1 MGAVQSLQKK
11 TREEKE
17 GEMTRVPN
25 PKTGITRRSFLK
37 TTGAVAAAAAI
48 GASFTGCA
56 GLRNDLVSGSIEEER
71 HVVAQCRA
79 NCNGGCLHDIT
90 VRDGMMVN
98 ITKGHYPNEDYT
110 GICLRGQSNLYRTYK
125 DDRVKYP
132 MRRVAGSERG
142 SGEYERISWDEAIS
156 EIASKLNGIIDE
168 YGPKAI
174 VKDTQSGCL
183 TFANGPLMQ
192 ANRFAATL
200 GCTVTGDMYDRNSCH
215 GSYRVM
221 GVDPYDYSNEP
232 ADLQNAAMVVVWGTN
247 PVYTEPHVWR
257 HIRLGQDKG
266 SKVVVID
273 PVKSATAHKADLY
286 IPLTNP
292 GNDLY
297 LVLAMIN
304 YAIKHDFVDH
314 DFLIRRTNAPFL
326 VRRDNGEMMVNPA
339 GGSGVASSGYDING
353 VFVEG
358 AATFVEEDYFV
369 HSAEGKNVLLGD
381 LNESERS
388 SIALEGTY
396 EVEGVTC
403 DTVYTLM
410 KKHFAGYE
418 IADAAEAMGADA
430 QVLEDFARE
439 FCTIG
444 PVTCNVSYG
453 MDHYYNG
460 HLFFQALCIL
470 QGILGNFG
478 KHGAGLSGMF
488 STGNPLN
495 IGGVVAPEGAQETTE
510 IPAFLMYDVWR
521 DQKWNGEEYPV
532 KALVTAGSNS
542 MSNYAEQNRWFTD
555 VFPNMEMWV
564 VIDHSWSDSARHA
577 DYVLPASFWY
587 EVKDIRVAQN
597 IPYATICRQVIE
609 PLYESKPDS
618 EIYSLIVNAMDSKHA
633 KQYPP
638 EWGMD
643 DWIDLVLDCDSARAA
658 GMTLEKFEEKT
669 AVRYVGE
676 SDDNP
681 VVKGDEWNPFPT
693 NHGRLTLYWE
703 DPQPRAFYGQ
713 VFTQAEID
721 KERFPYYR
729 EPLEVGPTNPLRE
742 KYPLVFYQFHE
753 RFRTHSQYFDAPNLN
768 ELSPDPY
775 VRIGSGAASARGIG
789 NGDVVE
795 VFNDRGHVVVKALV
809 DNNFPDTAVSVPKG
823 WQRHQ
828 FIAGGY
834 AELGSADVDPWG
846 VSAAYYDILCDVRPW
861 KE

>member
-1 MGAVQSLQKK
+1 MVA
-11 TREEKE
+11 EEKQRR
-17 GEMTRVPN
+17 TL
-25 PKTGITRRSFLK
+25 TRRGFLK
-37 TTGAVAAAAAI
+37 TAGIAAGMGAA
-48 GASFTGCA
+48 GMCLSGCA
-56 GLRNDLVSGSIEEER
+56 ESVPREALAATGDEV

-90 VRDGMMVN
+90 VRDGVMCN

-125 DDRVKYP
+125 DDRVMYP
-132 MRRVAGSERG
+132 MRRVAGTERG
-142 SGEYERISWDEAIS
+142 SGQYERIGWDEAIA
-156 EIASKLNGIIDE
+156 EISAKLNDIIAE
-168 YGPKAI
+168 YGPTAI

-192 ANRFAATL
+192 ANRFAACL

-247 PVYTEPHVWR
+247 PVYTEPHLWR

-266 SKVVVID
+266 AKVVVID
-273 PVKSATAHKADLY
+273 PVKSATAHKADQY
-286 IPLTNP
+286 IPLKNP

-304 YAIKHDFVDH
+304 YAIQNDYVDR
-314 DFLIRRTNAPFL
+314 DFLLERTNAPFL
-326 VRRDNGEMMVNPA
+326 VRRDNGEMMVNPQ
-339 GGSGVASSGYDING
+339 GGSGVGASGYDING
-353 VFVEG
+353 VYVEG
-358 AATFVEEDYFV
+358 AATYVEDDYYV
-369 HSAEGKNVLLGD
+369 HANSGENVLLGTLAD
-381 LNESERS
+381 KRD
-388 SIALEGTY
+388 IALEGTY
-396 EVEGVTC
+396 TIDGVQC

-410 KKHFAGYE
+410 RSYFSSYTLE
-418 IADAAEAMGADA
+418 DAAEAMGADA
-430 QVLEDFARE
+430 GVLADFAEE

-495 IGGVVAPEGAQETTE
+495 VGGVVAPSIAQPTTE
-510 IPAFLMYDVWR
+510 IPAFLMYNVWR
-521 DQKWNGEEYPV
+521 DQEWNGEPYPV

-555 VFPNMEMWV
+555 VFPNMDMWV
-564 VIDHSWSDSARHA
+564 VLDNAWSDSARHA
-577 DYVLPASFWY
+577 DYVLPTAFWY

-597 IPYATICRQVIE
+597 IPYATLCRQVIE

-618 EIYSLIVNAMDSKHA
+618 EIYSLILNAMDSKYA
-633 KQYPP
+633 EAYPP

-643 DWIDLVLDCDSARAA
+643 DWIDLVLDCDSAREA
-658 GMTLEKFEEKT
+658 GMTREAFEQKT
-669 AVRYVGE
+669 AIRYVGM

-703 DPQPRAFYGQ
+703 NPLPRAFYGQ
-713 VFTQAEID
+713 TFTEEEIA

-753 RFRTHSQYFDAPNLN
+753 RFRTHSQYFDAPNLI

-775 VRIGSGAASARGIG
+775 VRIGRGAAEERGIET
-789 NGDVVE
+789 GDMVE
-795 VFNDRGHVVVKALV
+795 VYNDRGHVVVRAIV
-809 DNNFPDTAVSVPKG
+809 DDNFPDTAVSVPKG

-828 FIAGGY
+828 YVAGGY
-834 AELGSADVDPWG
+834 AELGSAEVDPWG

-861 KE
+861 AE

>member
-1 MGAVQSLQKK
+1 MSEK
-11 TREEKE
+11 T
-17 GEMTRVPN
+17 N
-25 PKTGITRRSFLK
+25 SAGITRRSFLK
-37 TTGAVAAAAAI
+37 TTGLLA
-48 GASFTGCA
+48 GASALGTSLAGCSTA
-56 GLRNDLVSGSIEEER
+56 TAPVQSASAQEH

-90 VRDGMMVN
+90 VRDGVMVN

-125 DDRVKYP
+125 NDRVMYP
-132 MRRVAGSERG
+132 MKRVGERG
-142 SGEYERISWDEAIS
+142 DGQYERISWDQA
-156 EIASKLNGIIDE
+156 IDE
-168 YGPKAI
+168 IGGKLRDIIKQYGAKAI

-247 PVYTEPHVWR
+247 PVYTEPHLWR

-266 SKVVVID
+266 TKVVVID
-273 PVKSATAHKADLY
+273 PIKSATAHKADQY
-286 IPLTNP
+286 IPLKNP

-304 YAIKHDFVDH
+304 YVLDNNLIDRDFV
-314 DFLIRRTNAPFL
+314 IKRTNAPFF
-326 VRRDNGEMMVNPA
+326 VRRDNGKMMVNPA
-339 GGSGVASSGYDING
+339 GGSGIASSGYDING
-353 VFVEG
+353 VYVEG
-358 AATFVEEDYFV
+358 AATYTEDDYYV
-369 HSAEGKNVLLGD
+369 HTAGGETVLLGT
-381 LNESERS
+381 LSESERAN
-388 SIALEGTY
+388 IALEGTFTVDG
-396 EVEGVTC
+396 VEC
-403 DTVYTLM
+403 DTVYSLM
-410 KKHFAGYE
+410 KKHFAQYSIE
-418 IADAAEAMGADA
+418 DAAKAMGADA
-430 QVLEDFARE
+430 AVLQAFTEE

-470 QGILGNFG
+470 QGLLGNFG

-495 IGGVVAPEGAQETTE
+495 VAGVVAPETAKPTTE

-532 KALVTAGSNS
+532 KALITAGSNP

-555 VFPNMEMWV
+555 VFPNMDMWV
-564 VIDHSWSDSARHA
+564 VLDSSWSDSARHA
-577 DYVLPASFWY
+577 DYILPTAFWY
-587 EVKDIRVAQN
+587 EVKDIRAAQN
-597 IPYATICRQVIE
+597 IPYATLCRQVIK
-609 PLYESKPDS
+609 PLYESKADS
-618 EIYSLIVNAMDSKHA
+618 EIYSLIANAVDPANSTA
-633 KQYPP
+633 YPP
-638 EWGMD
+638 EYTMD
-643 DWIDLVLDCDSARAA
+643 DWIDLALDSDKARAA
-658 GMTLEKFEEKT
+658 GMTLEEFESKT
-669 AVRYVGE
+669 AIRYVGD

-681 VVKGDEWNPFPT
+681 VVKGDKWNPFPT

-703 DPQPRAFYGQ
+703 DPMPRASYGQ
-713 VFTQAEID
+713 KFTEEEIN
-721 KERFPYYR
+721 KERLPYYR

-768 ELSPDPY
+768 ELSPAPY
-775 VRIGSGAASARGIG
+775 VRIGRGAAEERGIE

-795 VFNDRGHVVVKALV
+795 VFNDRGHVVVNARI
-809 DNNFPDTAVSVPKG
+809 DDNFPDTAVSVPKG

-828 FIAGGY
+828 CIAGGY

-846 VSAAYYDILCDVRPW
+846 VSAAYYDILCDVRKW
-861 KE
+861 NEN

>member
-1 MGAVQSLQKK
+1 MQEDAGLL
-11 TREEKE
+11 R
-17 GEMTRVPN
+17 R
-25 PKTGITRRSFLK
+25 GITRRSFLK
-37 TTGAVAAAAAI
+37 ATGAVAGSTALLGTLAGCTGSEA
-48 GASFTGCA
+48 GAEQPAEVT
-56 GLRNDLVSGSIEEER
+56 

-79 NCNGGCLHDIT
+79 NCNGGCLHDIE
-90 VRDGMMVN
+90 VRDGVMRN

-125 DDRVKYP
+125 SDRVMYP
-132 MRRVAGSERG
+132 MKRVEGSERG
-142 SGEYERISWDEAIS
+142 SGQYERISWDQAVEEIS
-156 EIASKLNGIIDE
+156 SKLNE
-168 YGPKAI
+168 LVEQYGPTSI

-192 ANRFAATL
+192 ANRFAAAL

-232 ADLQNAAMVVVWGTN
+232 ADLQNASMIVVWGTN
-247 PVYTEPHVWR
+247 PVYTEPHLWR

-266 SKVVVID
+266 AKVVVID
-273 PVKSATAHKADLY
+273 PVKSATAHKADQY
-286 IPLTNP
+286 IPLTKP

-297 LVLAMIN
+297 LALAMIN
-304 YAIKHDFVDH
+304 YAIQNDLVDRDFV
-314 DFLIRRTNAPFL
+314 LNRTNAPFL

-339 GGSGVASSGYDING
+339 GGSGVGASGYDING

-358 AATFVEEDYFV
+358 AATYLEGDYYV
-369 HSAEGKNVLLGD
+369 HDEASGQNVLLSD
-381 LNESERS
+381 LADRS

-396 EVEGVTC
+396 TVDGVEC
-403 DTVYTLM
+403 DTVYSLM
-410 KKHFAGYE
+410 RAHFSQYAIE
-418 IADAAEAMGADA
+418 DAAEAMGADA
-430 QVLEDFARE
+430 GTLREFARE

-453 MDHYYNG
+453 LDHYYNG

-470 QGILGNFG
+470 QGLLGNFG

-488 STGNPLN
+488 STSNPLN
-495 IGGVVAPEGAQETTE
+495 VGGVVAPEGAKPTVE

-521 DQKWNGEEYPV
+521 DQKWNGEDYPV

-564 VIDHSWSDSARHA
+564 VLDNAWSDSARHA
-577 DYVLPASFWY
+577 DYVLPAAFWY

-618 EIYSLIVNAMDSKHA
+618 EIYSLILNAMDPSYA
-633 KQYPP
+633 EAYPP
-638 EWGMD
+638 DWGMD
-643 DWIDLVLDCDSARAA
+643 DWIDLVLDSDKAREQGITREA
-658 GMTLEKFEEKT
+658 LERNT

-681 VVKGDEWNPFPT
+681 VVKGDKWNPFPT

-703 DPQPRAFYGQ
+703 SPTPRADYGQ
-713 VFTQAEID
+713 TFTAEEVA

-753 RFRTHSQYFDAPNLN
+753 RFRTHSQYFDAPNLQ
-768 ELSPDPY
+768 EMSPDPY
-775 VRIGSGAASARGIG
+775 VRIGGGAAAARGIE
-789 NGDVVE
+789 NGDIVE
-795 VFNDRGHVVVKALV
+795 VFNDRGQVVVKAVV
-809 DNNFPDTAVSVPKG
+809 DNNVPDTAVSVPKG

-828 FIAGGY
+828 CIAGGY

-846 VSAAYYDILCDVRPW
+846 VSAAYYDILCDVRLW
-861 KE
+861 NN

>member
-1 MGAVQSLQKK
+1 MFGTFGS
-11 TREEKE
+11 
-17 GEMTRVPN
+17 
-25 PKTGITRRSFLK
+25 KTGFTRRSFLK
-37 TTGAVAAAAAI
+37 GTGALAGAAALGTSLA
-48 GASFTGCA
+48 GCSA
-56 GLRNDLVSGSIEEER
+56 TSAQPQLGRADEH

-90 VRDGMMVN
+90 VRDGVMVN
-98 ITKGHYPNEDYT
+98 ITKGHYPNDDYS

-125 DDRVKYP
+125 ADRVKYP
-132 MRRVAGSERG
+132 MRRVEGSERG
-142 SGEYERISWDEAIS
+142 SGEYERISWDQAIS
-156 EIASKLNGIIDE
+156 EIAGKLNEIIE
-168 YGPKAI
+168 EHGPKAI

-183 TFANGPLMQ
+183 VFANGPLMQ

-247 PVYTEPHVWR
+247 PVYTEPHLWR
-257 HIRLGQDKG
+257 HIRMGQDKG
-266 SKVVVID
+266 TKVVVID
-273 PVKSATAHKADLY
+273 PVKSATAHKADQY
-286 IPLTNP
+286 IPLKNP

-297 LVLAMIN
+297 LAMAMIN
-304 YAIKHDFVDH
+304 YVIENDLIDRDFV
-314 DFLIRRTNAPFL
+314 LKRTNAPFL

-339 GGSGVASSGYDING
+339 GGSGVGSSGYDING

-358 AATFVEEDYFV
+358 AATYIEDDYFV
-369 HSAEGKNVLLGD
+369 RTTDGRTVLLGELED
-381 LNESERS
+381 RTAIE
-388 SIALEGTY
+388 LEGTY
-396 EVEGVTC
+396 TVDGVTC

-430 QVLEDFARE
+430 AVLEEFAHE

-444 PVTCNVSYG
+444 PVTINISYG
-453 MDHYYNG
+453 LDHYYNG
-460 HLFFQALCIL
+460 HLFFQAACIL
-470 QGILGNFG
+470 QGLLGNFG
-478 KHGAGLSGMF
+478 KHGAGLTGMF

-495 IGGVVAPEGAQETTE
+495 IGGVVAPQGAKPTTE
-510 IPAFLMYDVWR
+510 IPAFKMYDVWR
-521 DQKWNGEEYPV
+521 DQEWNGEKYPV

-564 VIDHSWSDSARHA
+564 VIDNAWSDSARHA
-577 DYVLPASFWY
+577 DYVLPAAFWY
-587 EVKDIRVAQN
+587 EVKDIRVAEN
-597 IPYATICRQVIE
+597 IPYATLCRQVIE

-618 EIYSLIVNAMDSKHA
+618 EIYSLIVNAMDPKHA

-638 EWGMD
+638 EYTMD
-643 DWIDLVLDCDSARAA
+643 DWIDVVLDSDAAREA
-658 GMTLEKFEEKT
+658 GMTREAFEEKT
-669 AVRYVGE
+669 AIRYVGE

-703 DPQPRAFYGQ
+703 NPLPRAFYGQ
-713 VFTQAEID
+713 TFTAEEIA

-742 KYPLVFYQFHE
+742 KYPLIFYQFHE

-775 VRIGSGAASARGIG
+775 VRIGSSAAAQRGIE

-795 VFNDRGHVVVKALV
+795 VFNDRGHVVVKARI
-809 DNNFPDTAVSVPKG
+809 DDNFPDTCVSVPKG

-828 FIAGGY
+828 CIAGGY
-834 AELGSADVDPWG
+834 AELGSAYVDPWG
-846 VSAAYYDILCDVRPW
+846 VSAAYYDILCDVRKW
-861 KE
+861 NG